1 MANILSQLSTRC
13 LRCSKHKSLLNLTIS
28 ATSIQQTR
36 NLSIHEFQSQALLRD
51 AGVPVPKGYLATSV
65 KDVTKA
71 AQDIGPI
78 CVLKSQVLAGGRGKG
93 HFDSGLQGGIQ
104 VISEGAEKAGEK
116 AQEMLGHHLHTK
128 QTTEKGLPVDKLY
141 VTEKVEYTK
150 EFYLAVTVD
159 RQNCCPAI
167 IVSRA
172 GGTSIE
178 ETAKKDPDAV
188 QSVRFDYLGGVTEE
202 TVDAVAKVLEVT
214 GSAQREKLAIL
225 LRNMIKLFKE
235 KDATLLEIN
244 PLVLTAENGDF
255 LCLDAKFN
263 FDDAAKP
270 RQADLFSLEEK
281 KLREGLELEAEESG
295 LVYVRLD
302 GNIGNVVNG
311 AGLAMAT
318 NDAISYFGGSSA
330 NFLDAGGQATKETMV
345 NAFRIILKDDR
356 VKVILV
362 NIYGGIIRCDMIAES
377 IIAAAKELAPL
388 RVPMVV
394 RLQGTNAEQ
403 GQGMMADSN
412 IDGVH
417 AAKGFGE
424 AAQLA
429 VKLAG

>member
-1 MANILSQLSTRC
+1 M
-13 LRCSKHKSLLNLTIS
+13 
-28 ATSIQQTR
+28 
-36 NLSIHEFQSQALLRD
+36 
-51 AGVPVPKGYLATSV
+51 PVPRGYLATSV
-65 KDVTKA
+65 DDVNKA
-71 AQDIGPI
+71 AKEIGDVS
-78 CVLKSQVLAGGRGKG
+78 VLKSQVLAGGRGKG
-93 HFDSGLQGGIQ
+93 HFDTGLQGGIQ
-104 VISEGAEKAGEK
+104 VVSSTQQAAEKAE
-116 AQEMLGHHLHTK
+116 AMLGHYLHTK
-128 QTTEKGLPVDKLY
+128 QTSEKGLLVDKLY
-141 VTEKVEYTK
+141 VTEKVKYTN
-150 EFYLAVTVD
+150 EFYLAVTID

-167 IVSRA
+167 IVSRQ

-178 ETAKKDPDAV
+178 EVAKKDPAAV
-188 QSVRFDYLGGVTEE
+188 QSVRFDYMQGITSEIVDRVAEILQVTNS
-202 TVDAVAKVLEVT
+202 TQK
-214 GSAQREKLAIL
+214 EKLRAML
-225 LRNMIKLFKE
+225 QNMISLFKQ

-244 PLVLTAENGDF
+244 PLVLTAQDGDF

-270 RQADLFSLEEK
+270 RQKDLFSLEEK
-281 KLREGLELEAEESG
+281 KVRDGLELEAEESG

-394 RLQGTNAEQ
+394 RLQGTNAEE
-403 GQGMMADSN
+403 GQKMMSDTN
-412 IDGVH
+412 IEGVH